1 MPPRRRQTSNLQEEG
16 RHMLDRLMRDCW
28 LRGIR
33 LSASEGRLMIA
44 AATPQALNADLEQE
58 LLARSGEILS
68 WLELHADYF
77 AARPLS
83 DNEQALWFLQRMEP
97 NSCAYNIALAGRVRP
112 QYLWADLPQRLE
124 RAWQVVQQRYPHLC
138 SAYVERD
145 GELLQWD
152 SRPQPTSLQCE
163 ALQGA
168 DAASIQRRV
177 IELADTPFDLAAGE
191 VSRLVLLSNELGDR
205 VEHTVLL
212 GIHHIAS
219 DLTTFDVL
227 FSELFAQVDEQ
238 ALADVAPQ
246 AYRNWCCDLYVRSEA
261 IETEELAWWQTQLAD
276 VPTLELPTDFAYGSS
291 QGFDGGELSFHFG
304 ADDSERL
311 RAVARRLGVTPYVYW
326 FSLFQ
331 QFLGVLSGQDDFV
344 LGTPSGWRLKREQA
358 ELPGYLVNP
367 LPVRCR
373 LRRDLSSAEW
383 AKQVAATVRQTLRHR
398 HYPFARLAKHLDLPR
413 QMGRA
418 PVFQHMFTLNKER
431 DVPFE
436 RYIERMIGEQRG
448 AAHELNL
455 VIIDDLPEFIGRWR
469 YSKALYR
476 RESVE
481 RFQAQFLALVM
492 AAMEQPDV
500 PFSELNWLAPEQRSQ
515 LSGEVLPVLE
525 ESAWQAF
532 TKHCSAKPQAIALE
546 DRQGQ
551 LSYAELAGAVVARG
565 ERLQGS
571 LSALGDRIALCLP
584 RSRELVMHMLAAWQ
598 CGATYL
604 ALDPQWPESRL
615 QGICLDAT
623 PRVCVGMGERPHW
636 LPTSVQWLVVPS
648 APLFSDAPLR
658 AGLPA
663 DLPAYVVYTS
673 GSSGRPK
680 GVEVTQGNL
689 IHYVSACLERLQLS
703 YEASLT
709 SLASCATDLGHTAL
723 FGALLSGR
731 RLRLLDE
738 ALAFDAEELAAL
750 LGQQPV
756 DMLKIVP
763 SHLNALLVASEPQ
776 RLLPRQ
782 CLVLGGEALGADL
795 LARVRALSPSLRIVN
810 HYGPSETTV
819 GVLTHEVEGEGD
831 APLGRPLGNVRI
843 SVRGPD
849 GAVLP
854 AGVSGELYIEGAT
867 VARGYLSAS
876 EVDQARFG
884 KLGYRT
890 GDRVRLDHLGR
901 VLFLGRLDEQ
911 VKIRGYRVEPS
922 EVAAQLRA
930 LPQVEDVRVLNA
942 PTPLTGNRLVAFLVA
957 APSALAGI
965 QAALQ
970 ARLPDYMQPAQW
982 HCLEAMPLLANGK
995 VDRLALLTLTEQAP
1009 RSIEARAEQ
1018 PLNEVERALLA
1029 IWRELLG
1036 NPSIGPDDNFFA
1048 HGGDSILGLQIIARA
1063 RQQRITLTPKQLF
1076 AEPSVRALAR
1086 VAQTP
1091 QRARV
1096 ERLLTIAREILE
1108 KPDLQADDNFFAVGG
1123 DSILSL
1129 QIIARAKQ
1137 QGLQLKPKQIF
1148 EFPSVSGWAEQA
1160 VDLASV
1166 AEQTKVDSA
1175 EPSGAFALTPIQ
1187 AWFFGQQQSTPQYWN
1202 QSLLLAVHEP
1212 LEPVRLAQAL
1222 ATLLQRHSSLRLV
1235 FERGVQGWQQRY
1247 QLLPADMAGKLLQVV
1262 EQPLDDVLLE
1272 QWQQGWQLDRAPLI
1286 RWVYF
1291 TGSGHLLCTA
1301 HHLLV
1306 DAVSWQVL
1314 LEELES
1320 LYLDPQAALPVVSAS
1335 FHRWSEALQRHRQEP
1350 AVLAQREYWQA
1361 QLAEEGEVTRVVSL
1375 YGESRTLETRLSAEK
1390 TEQLL
1395 GDCHE
1400 AYSTQVQDLLVA
1412 ALASVIGQW
1421 LGREQV
1427 TLEME
1432 SHGRSGWEQGPDLS
1446 RSVGWH
1452 TSRYPLAVPAAEQ
1465 PEEAIIAAKETLRR
1479 VPEQGIGYG
1488 LLRLDPQQ
1496 LGAASLL
1503 TFNYL
1508 GRVDQW
1514 LGGSRLW
1521 RLAQPL
1527 CPAMRAPDTCRTHLL
1542 DVTALVDQG
1551 QLHIEWRYAP
1561 QVHEQALIGALAQQ
1575 FQQRIEALLEHC
1587 LDPEAGRATAAD
1599 FADSGLSDDE
1609 FLGLLEQLQ

>member
-1 MPPRRRQTSNLQEEG
+1 
-16 RHMLDRLMRDCW
+16 MLDRLMHDCW

-33 LSASEGRLMIA
+33 LSASEGRLMIS
-44 AATPQALNADLEQE
+44 TGLPEALSAGQE
-58 LLARSGEILS
+58 EELRARSAEILL
-68 WLELHADYF
+68 WLQRHPDYF
-77 AARPLS
+77 KARPLS

-112 QYLWADLPQRLE
+112 QYLWADLPQRLQ
-124 RAWQVVQQRYPHLC
+124 RAWQTVQQRYPQLC

-152 SRPQPTSLQCE
+152 SRPQLSSLQCE
-163 ALQGA
+163 FWQNA
-168 DAASIQRRV
+168 DAASVQQRV
-177 IELADTPFDLAAGE
+177 IELADKPFDLAVGE
-191 VSRLVLLSNELGDR
+191 VSRLVLLSNQLSDR

-219 DLTTFDVL
+219 DLTTFDVV
-227 FSELFAQVDEQ
+227 FSELFALVDGD
-238 ALADVAPQ
+238 ALADVDPE
-246 AYRNWCCDLYVRSEA
+246 AYRNWCSALYLRSET
-261 IETEELAWWQTQLAD
+261 IEAEELTWWRAQLAD
-276 VPTLELPTDFAYGSS
+276 APTLELPADFAHGST
-291 QGFDGGELSFHFG
+291 QGFEGGELSFHFG
-304 ADDSERL
+304 ADNSERL
-311 RAVARRLGVTPYVYW
+311 RAVAKSLGVTPYVYW
-326 FSLFQ
+326 FSMFQ

-367 LPVRCR
+367 LPVRCHV
-373 LRRDLSSAEW
+373 RRELSSAEW
-383 AKQVAATVRQTLRHR
+383 VREVAANVRQTLRHR
-398 HYPFARLAKHLDLPR
+398 HYPFARLAKNLDLPR

-436 RYIERMIGEQRG
+436 RYIERMLGEQRG

-492 AAMEQPDV
+492 AAMELPGV
-500 PFSELNWLAPEQRSQ
+500 PFTELDWLTAEQRSQ
-515 LSGEVLPVLE
+515 LSGEILPVQE

-532 TKHCSAKPQAIALE
+532 AKHCMEKPQAIALE

-551 LSYAELAGAVVARG
+551 LSYAELASAVVARG

-571 LSALGDRIALCLP
+571 LGDRIALCLP

-604 ALDPQWPESRL
+604 ALDPQWPASRL
-615 QGICLDAT
+615 QDICRDAA
-623 PRVCVGMGERPHW
+623 PRVCVGEGARPDW
-636 LPTSVQWLVVPS
+636 LPEQVQWLAVPG
-648 APLFSDAPLR
+648 AAAFSDAPLR
-658 AGLPA
+658 TGVPA

-703 YEASLT
+703 RDASLT

-738 ALAFDAEELAAL
+738 ALVFDAEELATQ

-763 SHLNALLVASEPQ
+763 SHLNALLVASEPL

-795 LARVRALSPSLRIVN
+795 LARVRALSPQLRIVN

-854 AGVSGELYIEGAT
+854 AGVSGELYIEGST

-876 EVDQARFG
+876 EVDRARFG
-884 KLGYRT
+884 QQGYRT

-942 PTPLTGNRLVAFLVA
+942 PTALTGNRLVAFLVA
-957 APSALAGI
+957 ADGDLAGI

-995 VDRLALLTLTEQAP
+995 VDRQALLNLAEQAP
-1009 RSIEARAEQ
+1009 RSVEACAEQ
-1018 PLNEVERALLA
+1018 PLNAVESALLD

-1036 NPSIGPDDNFFA
+1036 NPAIGPDDNFFA
-1048 HGGDSILGLQIIARA
+1048 QGGDSILGLQIIARA
-1063 RQQRITLTPKQLF
+1063 RQQQITLTPKQLF

-1096 ERLLTIAREILE
+1096 ERLLAIAREILE

-1166 AEQTKVDSA
+1166 AEPANVDNA
-1175 EPSGAFALTPIQ
+1175 EPSAAFPLTPIQ
-1187 AWFFGQQQSTPQYWN
+1187 AWFFDQQQTTPQYWN
-1202 QSLLLAVHEP
+1202 QSLLLAVQQP
-1212 LEPVRLAQAL
+1212 LQPARLAQAL
-1222 ATLLQRHSSLRLV
+1222 ATLLQRHSSLRLI
-1235 FERGVQGWQQRY
+1235 FEQGGQGWQQRY
-1247 QLLPADMAGKLLQVV
+1247 QPLSADMAGKLLQVV
-1262 EQPLDDVLLE
+1262 EQPLDDALLE
-1272 QWQQGWQLDRAPLI
+1272 QSQQGWQLDRAPLI

-1320 LYLDPQAALPVVSAS
+1320 LYLDPQATLPAVSTS
-1335 FHRWSEALQRHRQEP
+1335 FHGWSVALQQHRQAAE
-1350 AVLAQREYWQA
+1350 VLAQRDYWQA
-1361 QLAEEGEVTRVVSL
+1361 QLAEEGEVARDGSL
-1375 YGESRTLETRLSAEK
+1375 YGESRTLETKLSVEK
-1390 TEQLL
+1390 TGVLL
-1395 GDCHE
+1395 GDCHG
-1400 AYSTQVQDLLVA
+1400 AYGTQVQDLLVA
-1412 ALASVIGQW
+1412 ALAGVIGQW

-1465 PEEAIIAAKETLRR
+1465 PEEAIIAAKEALRR

-1488 LLRLDPQQ
+1488 LLRLDPQHG

-1514 LGGSRLW
+1514 LGGLRLW

-1527 CPAMRAPDTCRTHLL
+1527 CPAMRAPDTRRTHLL

-1561 QVHEQALIGALAQQ
+1561 QVHDQALIGALAQQ

-1587 LDPEAGRATAAD
+1587 LDPQAGRATAAD

>member
-1 MPPRRRQTSNLQEEG
+1 
-16 RHMLDRLMRDCW
+16 MLDRLMHDCW

-33 LSASEGRLMIA
+33 LSVSEGRLMISA
-44 AATPQALNADLEQE
+44 GVPEALNAELERE
-58 LLARSGEILS
+58 LQARAVEILP
-68 WLELHADYF
+68 WLQRHPDYF
-77 AARPLS
+77 LARPLS

-97 NSCAYNIALAGRVRP
+97 NSCAYNIALAGQVRP
-112 QYLWADLPQRLE
+112 QYLWMDLPQRLE
-124 RAWQVVQQRYPHLC
+124 RAWQTIQQRYPQLC

-145 GELLQWD
+145 GQLLQWD
-152 SRPQPTSLQCE
+152 SRPQPTSLQRE
-163 ALQGA
+163 TWQDA
-168 DAASIQRRV
+168 DAASVQRRV
-177 IELADTPFDLAAGE
+177 IELADKPFDLAAGE
-191 VSRLVLLSNELGDR
+191 VSRLVLLSNKLGER

-227 FSELFAQVDEQ
+227 FSELFALVDGEV
-238 ALADVAPQ
+238 LADVDPE
-246 AYRNWCCDLYVRSEA
+246 AYRKWCSALYLRTEA
-261 IETEELAWWQTQLAD
+261 IEAEELAWWQAQLAD
-276 VPTLELPTDFAYGSS
+276 APTLELPTDFAHGST
-291 QGFDGGELSFHFG
+291 QGFEGGELSFHFG
-304 ADDSERL
+304 AHNSERL
-311 RAVARRLGVTPYVYW
+311 RAVAKSLGVTPYVYW

-373 LRRDLSSAEW
+373 VRRDLSSAQW
-383 AKQVAATVRQTLRHR
+383 AGRVAANVKQALRHR

-436 RYIERMIGEQRG
+436 RYIERMLGEQRG

-500 PFSELNWLAPEQRSQ
+500 PFDELNWLTAEQRSQ
-515 LSGEVLPVLE
+515 LSGEALLVPE

-532 TKHCSAKPQAIALE
+532 AKHCMENPQAIALE
-546 DRQGQ
+546 DHQGQ
-551 LSYAELAGAVVARG
+551 LTYAELARAVVARG
-565 ERLQGS
+565 ERQQGS
-571 LSALGDRIALCLP
+571 LGAIGDRVALCLP

-604 ALDPQWPESRL
+604 ALDPQWPASRL
-615 QGICLDAT
+615 QDICLDAT
-623 PRVCVGMGERPHW
+623 PRVCVGEGERPDW
-636 LPTSVQWLVVPS
+636 LPEQVNWLAVPG
-648 APLFSDAPLR
+648 AAAFSDAPLR
-658 AGLPA
+658 ASVSA
-663 DLPAYVVYTS
+663 DLAAYVVYTS

-680 GVEVTQGNL
+680 GVEVTQSNL

-703 YEASLT
+703 SEASLT

-756 DMLKIVP
+756 NMLKIVP

-782 CLVLGGEALGADL
+782 CLVLGGEALGAEL
-795 LARVRALSPSLRIVN
+795 LARVRALSPHLRIVN

-819 GVLTHEVEGEGD
+819 GVLTHEVDGEDD

-876 EVDQARFG
+876 EADQARFG
-884 KLGYRT
+884 QQGYRT

-957 APSALAGI
+957 APSALADI
-965 QAALQ
+965 QTALQ

-995 VDRLALLTLTEQAP
+995 VDRQALLNLAEQEP
-1009 RSIEARAEQ
+1009 RSVEARTEQ
-1018 PLNEVERALLA
+1018 PLNAVESTLLA

-1036 NPSIGPDDNFFA
+1036 NPGIGPDDNFFA
-1048 HGGDSILGLQIIARA
+1048 QGGDSIIGLQIIARA
-1063 RQQRITLTPKQLF
+1063 RQQQITLTPKQLF

-1086 VAQTP
+1086 VAHTP

-1096 ERLLTIAREILE
+1096 ERLLAIARQILE

-1148 EFPSVSGWAEQA
+1148 EFPSVNGWAEQA
-1160 VDLASV
+1160 MDLASV
-1166 AEQTKVDSA
+1166 AEQAKVDNA
-1175 EPSGAFALTPIQ
+1175 EPSAAFALTPIQ
-1187 AWFFGQQQSTPQYWN
+1187 AWFFDQQQSTPQYWN
-1202 QSLLLAVHEP
+1202 QSLLLAVPQP
-1212 LEPVRLAQAL
+1212 LEPACLAEAL
-1222 ATLLQRHSSLRLV
+1222 ATLLQRHSSLRLI
-1235 FERGVQGWQQRY
+1235 FEQDAQGWRQRY
-1247 QLLPADMAGKLLQVV
+1247 QPLSADMAGKLLQVV
-1262 EQPLDDVLLE
+1262 EQPLDDALLE

-1301 HHLLV
+1301 HHLLI

-1320 LYLDPQAALPVVSAS
+1320 LYLDPQAALPAVSTS
-1335 FHRWSEALQRHRQEP
+1335 FHGWSEALQRHRQAPE
-1350 AVLAQREYWQA
+1350 VLAQRDYWQA
-1361 QLAEEGEVTRVVSL
+1361 QLAEEGEVARDVSL
-1375 YGESRTLETRLSAEK
+1375 YGESRTLETKLSVEK
-1390 TEQLL
+1390 TELLL
-1395 GDCHE
+1395 GDCHG
-1400 AYSTQVQDLLVA
+1400 AYGTQVQDLLVA
-1412 ALASVIGQW
+1412 ALAGVIGQW

-1432 SHGRSGWEQGPDLS
+1432 SHGRSGWERGPDLS

-1465 PEEAIIAAKETLRR
+1465 PEKAIIAAKEALRR

-1488 LLRLDPQQ
+1488 LLRLDPQHG

-1527 CPAMRAPDTCRTHLL
+1527 CPAMRAPDTRRTHLL

-1551 QLHIEWRYAP
+1551 RLHVEWRYAP
-1561 QVHEQALIGALAQQ
+1561 QVHDQALIGALAQQ

>member
-1 MPPRRRQTSNLQEEG
+1 MF
-16 RHMLDRLMRDCW
+16 DRLMHDCW

-33 LSASEGRLMIA
+33 MSASEGCLMISTGLPEA
-44 AATPQALNADLEQE
+44 LSTELERELQARSAEILAW
-58 LLARSGEILS
+58 LAR
-68 WLELHADYF
+68 HPDYF
-77 AARPLS
+77 QARPLN

-97 NSCAYNIALAGRVRP
+97 GSCAYNIALAGRIRP
-112 QYLWADLPQRLE
+112 QYLWADLPHRLE
-124 RAWQVVQQRYPHLC
+124 RAWQTVQQRYPHLC

-163 ALQGA
+163 IWQDA
-168 DAASIQRRV
+168 DAASVQQRV
-177 IELADTPFDLAAGE
+177 IELADKPFDLAAGE
-191 VSRLVLLSNELGDR
+191 ISRLVLLSNQLGDR

-227 FSELFAQVDEQ
+227 FSELFSLVDGDV
-238 ALADVAPQ
+238 LADVDPE
-246 AYRNWCCDLYVRSEA
+246 AYRNWCSALYLRSEA
-261 IETEELAWWQTQLAD
+261 IEAEELTWWQAQLAD
-276 VPTLELPTDFAYGSS
+276 APTLELPTDFAHGST
-291 QGFDGGELSFHFG
+291 QGFEGGELSFHFG
-304 ADDSERL
+304 ADNSERL
-311 RAVARRLGVTPYVYW
+311 LAVAKSLGVTPYVYW

-413 QMGRA
+413 QRGRA

-481 RFQAQFLALVM
+481 RFQAQFIALVM

-500 PFSELNWLAPEQRSQ
+500 PFAELDWLPLEQRSQ
-515 LSGEVLPVLE
+515 LSGERLPVPE
-525 ESAWQAF
+525 ESAWKAF
-532 TKHCSAKPQAIALE
+532 AKHCMEKPQAIALE
-546 DRQGQ
+546 DQQGQ
-551 LSYAELAGAVVARG
+551 LSYAELARAVVARG
-565 ERLQGS
+565 ERLHGS
-571 LSALGDRIALCLP
+571 LSASGDRVALCLP

-615 QGICLDAT
+615 QDICLDAT
-623 PRVCVGMGERPHW
+623 PRVYVGEGERPNW
-636 LPTSVQWLVVPS
+636 LPTQVQWLAVPVE
-648 APLFSDAPLR
+648 ALFSDAPLR
-658 AGLPA
+658 TSVPA

-689 IHYVSACLERLQLS
+689 IHYASACLARLRLS
-703 YEASLT
+703 ADASLT

-731 RLRLLDE
+731 RLCLLDE
-738 ALAFDAEELAAL
+738 ALAFDAEALAAL

-782 CLVLGGEALGADL
+782 CLVLGGEAPGADL
-795 LARVRALSPSLRIVN
+795 LARVRALSPQLRIVN

-819 GVLTHEVEGEGD
+819 GVLTHDVEGEGD
-831 APLGRPLGNVRI
+831 APLGRPLGNVRV

-876 EVDQARFG
+876 EADRARFG
-884 KLGYRT
+884 ALGYRT

-930 LPQVEDVRVLNA
+930 LPQVDDVRVLNA

-957 APSALAGI
+957 APSALADI

-995 VDRLALLTLTEQAP
+995 VDRQALLNLAEQAP
-1009 RSIEARAEQ
+1009 RNLEARTEQ
-1018 PLNEVERALLA
+1018 PLNALESALLA

-1036 NPSIGPDDNFFA
+1036 NPNIGPDDNFFA

-1063 RQQRITLTPKQLF
+1063 RQQQITLTPKQLF

-1096 ERLLTIAREILE
+1096 ERLLVIAREILE

-1137 QGLQLKPKQIF
+1137 QGLQLKPKQVF

-1166 AEQTKVDSA
+1166 AEHAKVDNA
-1175 EPSGAFALTPIQ
+1175 EPSAAFALTPIQ
-1187 AWFFGQQQSTPQYWN
+1187 AWFFDQRQTTPQYWN
-1202 QSLLLAVHEP
+1202 QSLLLAVHQP
-1212 LEPVRLAQAL
+1212 LEPARLAQAL
-1222 ATLLQRHSSLRLV
+1222 AILLQRHSSLRLI
-1235 FERGVQGWQQRY
+1235 FEQSGQGWQQRY
-1247 QLLPADMAGKLLQVV
+1247 QPLSAAMADTLLQVV
-1262 EQPLDDVLLE
+1262 EQPLDDALLQ

-1291 TGSGHLLCTA
+1291 TGSEHLLCTA

-1320 LYLDPQAALPVVSAS
+1320 LYHDPQASLPVVSTR
-1335 FHRWSEALQRHRQEP
+1335 FDRWSEALQRHRQAPE
-1350 AVLAQREYWQA
+1350 VLAQRDYWHA
-1361 QLAEEGEVTRVVSL
+1361 QLAEEGEVARDVSL
-1375 YGESRTLETRLSAEK
+1375 YGESRTLETKLSLEK
-1390 TEQLL
+1390 TELLL
-1395 GDCHE
+1395 GDCHG

-1412 ALASVIGQW
+1412 ALAGAIGQW

-1452 TSRYPLAVPAAEQ
+1452 TSRYPLAVRAAEQ
-1465 PEEAIIAAKETLRR
+1465 PEEAIIAAKEALRR

-1488 LLRLDPQQ
+1488 LLRLDPQHG

-1527 CPAMRAPDTCRTHLL
+1527 CPAMRAPDTRRTHLL

-1561 QVHEQALIGALAQQ
+1561 HVHDQALIGALAQQ
-1575 FQQRIEALLEHC
+1575 FQQGIEALLEHC
-1587 LDPEAGRATAAD
+1587 LAPEVGRATAAD

>member
-1 MPPRRRQTSNLQEEG
+1 
-16 RHMLDRLMRDCW
+16 MLDRLMHGCW
-28 LRGIR
+28 LRGVR
-33 LSASEGRLMIA
+33 LSATEGHLTISAGSPEALSE
-44 AATPQALNADLEQE
+44 ALERE
-58 LLARSGEILS
+58 LQTRSGEILE
-68 WLELHADYF
+68 WLELHPDYF
-77 AARPLS
+77 EARPLT

-124 RAWQVVQQRYPHLC
+124 RAWQTVQRRYPHLC
-138 SAYVERD
+138 SVYVERD

-152 SRPQPTSLQCE
+152 SRPRPTSVQCE
-163 ALQGA
+163 TWQDA
-168 DAASIQRRV
+168 DVASVQQRV
-177 IELADTPFDLAAGE
+177 IELADKPFDLAAGE
-191 VSRLVLLSNELGDR
+191 VSRLVLLSNQLGDR

-227 FSELFAQVDEQ
+227 FAELFALIDGEV
-238 ALADVAPQ
+238 LADVDPV
-246 AYRNWCCDLYVRSEA
+246 AYRNWCSALHIRSEA
-261 IETEELAWWQTQLAD
+261 IEAEELAWWHAQLAD
-276 VPTLELPTDFAYGSS
+276 APTLELPTDFAHGST
-291 QGFDGGELSFHFG
+291 QGFEGGELSFHFG
-304 ADDSERL
+304 ADNSERL
-311 RAVARRLGVTPYVYW
+311 RAVARSLGVTPYVYW

-373 LRRDLSSAEW
+373 VRRDLSSAEW
-383 AKQVAATVRQTLRHR
+383 ARQVAANVKQALRHR

-492 AAMEQPDV
+492 AAMEQPGV
-500 PFSELNWLAPEQRSQ
+500 PFAELDWLPFEQRSQ
-515 LSGEVLPVLE
+515 LSGEILPVPE
-525 ESAWQAF
+525 EGAWQAF
-532 TKHCSAKPQAIALE
+532 AKHCVEKPQAIALE
-546 DRQGQ
+546 DQQGQ
-551 LSYAELAGAVVARG
+551 LTYAEMASAVVARG

-571 LSALGDRIALCLP
+571 QSALGDRVALCLP

-598 CGATYL
+598 SGATYL

-615 QGICLDAT
+615 RDICMDAM
-623 PRVCVGMGERPHW
+623 PRLWIGAGERPHW
-636 LPTSVQWLVVPS
+636 LPQQVRWLPVPS
-648 APLFSDAPLR
+648 GQLFSDGPLH
-658 AGLPA
+658 ADLPA

-689 IHYVSACLERLQLS
+689 IHYVTACLARLNLS
-703 YEASLT
+703 ADASLA

-731 RLRLLDE
+731 RLRLLE
-738 ALAFDAEELAAL
+738 EELAFDAEELATV
-750 LGQQPV
+750 LGRQPI

-763 SHLNALLVASEPQ
+763 SHLNALLVDSEPQ

-782 CLVLGGEALGADL
+782 CLVVGGEALGAEL
-795 LARVRALSPSLRIVN
+795 VARLRALNPQLRIVN

-819 GVLTHEVEGEGD
+819 GVLTHEVDDNAE
-831 APLGRPLGNVRI
+831 APLGRPLGNVQI

-849 GAVLP
+849 GALLP
-854 AGVSGELYIEGAT
+854 VGVSGELYIQGAT

-876 EVDQARFG
+876 DEDRARFG
-884 KLGYRT
+884 EHGYRT
-890 GDRVRLDHLGR
+890 GDRVRLNHLGQ

-911 VKIRGYRVEPS
+911 LKIRGYRVEPG
-922 EVAAQLRA
+922 EVAAQLRGLA
-930 LPQVEDVRVLNA
+930 QVEDVRVLNV
-942 PTPLTGNRLVAFLVA
+942 PTPLSGNRLVAFLVA
-957 APSALAGI
+957 PQAALAEI
-965 QAALQ
+965 QSALQ

-982 HCLEAMPLLANGK
+982 HCLDALPLLANGK
-995 VDRLALLTLTEQAP
+995 VDRQALLRL
-1009 RSIEARAEQ
+1009 AEQ
-1018 PLNEVERALLA
+1018 PQQSAEASGNLPLNAVESALLD
-1029 IWRELLG
+1029 IWRNLLG
-1036 NPSIGPDDNFFA
+1036 NPDLGPDDNFFA

-1063 RQQRITLTPKQLF
+1063 RQQQISMTPKQLF
-1076 AEPSVRALAR
+1076 AEQSVRALAR
-1086 VAQTP
+1086 VVETP
-1091 QRARV
+1091 QRKR
-1096 ERLLTIAREILE
+1096 EQCLLAIAREILD
-1108 KPDLQADDNFFAVGG
+1108 KPDLQADDNFFSVGG

-1148 EFPSVSGWAEQA
+1148 EFPTVSGWAEQA
-1160 VDLASV
+1160 SDLASAAGQPM
-1166 AEQTKVDSA
+1166 AESA
-1175 EPSGAFALTPIQ
+1175 EPTAAFALTPIQ
-1187 AWFFGQQQSTPQYWN
+1187 AWFFAQQQRAPEYWN
-1202 QSLLLAVHEP
+1202 QSLLLALSEP
-1212 LEPVRLAQAL
+1212 LDRERFAQAL
-1222 ATLLQRHSSLRLV
+1222 GVLLERHSSLRLV
-1235 FERGVQGWQQRY
+1235 FEHDGQSWQQRY
-1247 QLLPADMAGKLLQVV
+1247 QPLSADMAEGLLQVV
-1262 EQPLDDVLLE
+1262 DQPLDEALLK

-1291 TGSGHLLCTA
+1291 TGSAHLLCTA

-1320 LYLDPQAALPVVSAS
+1320 LYLQPQAALPAVSAG
-1335 FHRWSEALQRHRQEP
+1335 FHQWSEALQRHRLQPE
-1350 AVLAQREYWQA
+1350 VLAQRDYWQA
-1361 QLAEEGEVTRVVSL
+1361 QLEAEGEVARHLSL
-1375 YGESRTLETRLSAEK
+1375 YGDSRTLQTQLSVEQ
-1390 TEQLL
+1390 TELLL
-1395 GDCHE
+1395 GDCHG
-1400 AYSTQVQDLLVA
+1400 AYGTQVQDLLVA
-1412 ALASVIGQW
+1412 ALAGVVGQW
-1421 LGREQV
+1421 LGRERI

-1452 TSRYPLAVPAAEQ
+1452 TSRYPLAVPAAED
-1465 PEEAIIAAKETLRR
+1465 PEQSIIGAKEALRR

-1488 LLRLDPQQ
+1488 LLRLDPQHG

-1514 LGGSRLW
+1514 LGASRLW

-1527 CPAMRAPDTCRTHLL
+1527 CPAMRADDTRRTHLL
-1542 DVTALVDQG
+1542 DVTALIDQG
-1551 QLHIEWRYAP
+1551 RLHIEWRYAP
-1561 QVHEQALIGALAQQ
+1561 QLHEQALIGELARQ

-1587 LDPEAGRATAAD
+1587 LAPTVGRATAAD

-1609 FLGLLEQLQ
+1609 FLGLLEQLQQ